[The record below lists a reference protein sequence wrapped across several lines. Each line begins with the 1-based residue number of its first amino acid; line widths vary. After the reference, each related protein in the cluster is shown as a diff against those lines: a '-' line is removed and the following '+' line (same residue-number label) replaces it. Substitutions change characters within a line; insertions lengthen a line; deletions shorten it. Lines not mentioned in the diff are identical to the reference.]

1 MTASDSL
8 EHFVAEL
15 AIAAKKQRHW
25 ILAVGWLIAIIGGL
39 RFGLALLEAV
49 RADGGRAVDARS
61 YWLAGE
67 RVLHNLPLYADVR
80 IGDLGAYRYTPT
92 FAVLTAPLSLLP
104 ELVFTWAYRIA
115 CLLCLRYLV
124 GSWLATGCALLLPPV
139 SIELI
144 ALNVTLPIAA
154 LGRWSL
160 RGSNSNTAPML
171 LAFATSVKYGSVFL
185 LPFLWLRRPANRRPL
200 LFGTAVV
207 VAVTVVHIAAAP
219 QVWGAFVRSIA
230 EQSQSVNNAPFVG
243 NQLLFLVPSTL
254 GDFLVRLAIATAMT
268 AIAIN
273 RGWTWL
279 VFTAATIAVP
289 TLWLAR
295 LAPLVGVPRLAW
307 EDWRDRQR
315 RGREEESH
323 APRSQSIGPLPS

>member
-1 MTASDSL
+1 MTAADL
-8 EHFVAEL
+8 NGLVAAL
-15 AIAAKKQRHW
+15 AVAVKKRRRW
-25 ILAVGWLIAIIGGL
+25 VLAVGWCVAIIGCL
-39 RFGLALLEAV
+39 KFGLALLEAV
-49 RADGGRAVDARS
+49 REDGGRAVDARS

-67 RVLHNLPLYADVR
+67 HVLHNLSLYADVR
-80 IGDLGAYRYTPT
+80 IGDPGAYRYTPT
-92 FAVLTAPLSLLP
+92 FAVLTVPFSLLP
-104 ELVFTWAYRIA
+104 ELVFTWSYRIA

-124 GSWLATGCALLLPPV
+124 GSWLATGWALLLPPV

-160 RGSNSNTAPML
+160 RGSGSNTAPML
-171 LAFATSVKYGSVFL
+171 VAFAASVKFGSVFL
-185 LPFLWLRRPANRRPL
+185 LPYLWLRRPEMRRPL
-200 LFGTAVV
+200 LIGTAVV

-219 QVWGAFVRSIA
+219 QVWSAFVRSIA
-230 EQSQSVNNAPFVG
+230 QQSQSVNNAPFVG
-243 NQLLFLVPSTL
+243 DQLLFLVPSTL

-307 EDWRDRQR
+307 EDWQE
-315 RGREEESH
+315 RGSKGLKESSS
-323 APRSQSIGPLPS
+323 APRSQPIGPLPS